1 MRKETERKSEEL
13 NEAVKEKCHNE
24 DMNERNALT
33 ASTVT
38 CLSIIECS
46 RSWLTFSREYRIE

>member
-1 MRKETERKSEEL
+1 MRKETKRKSEEL
-13 NEAVKEKCHNE
+13 NEAVKEKYHNE

-33 ASTVT
+33 ASTVK

-46 RSWLTFSREYRIE
+46 ES